1 MFRLEMNRLAT
12 IALLIFGLVLCKSEQ
27 KQEMGKVNV
36 GDYAPD
42 FELKDKD
49 GNLVKLSSFRG
60 EKSVVVYFYPKDETP
75 GCTAQACSFRDSY
88 EEFTDAGAEV
98 IGISGDGSSSHS
110 GFAENHR
117 LPFILLSDLTGK
129 VRKSYGAYDLLGLI
143 PGRVTFVID
152 KQGKVIHK
160 FDSQLSPTKHIQ
172 ESLNA
177 IKSQ

>member
-1 MFRLEMNRLAT
+1 MFRLFAAVF
-12 IALLIFGLVLCKSEQ
+12 IVVGLVSCQTEE
-27 KQEMGKVNV
+27 KQVMGKVKI
-36 GDYAPD
+36 GDIAPD

-49 GNLVKLSSFRG
+49 GNRVKLSGFRG

-88 EEFTDAGAEV
+88 EDFKEAGAEV
-98 IGISGDGSSSHS
+98 IGISSDGSSSHT

-117 LPFILLSDLTGK
+117 LPFVLLSDPIGK
-129 VRKSYGAYDLLGLI
+129 ARKAYGAYDLFGMI

-172 ESLNA
+172 ESLEA
-177 IKSQ
+177 IKKSS

>member
-1 MFRLEMNRLAT
+1 VFRSSTRVLILT
-12 IALLIFGLVLCKSEQ
+12 IMVGLFSCQTEKE
-27 KQEMGKVNV
+27 QEMGKVNV
-36 GDYAPD
+36 GDMAPD

-60 EKSVVVYFYPKDETP
+60 EKSVVVYFYPKDGTP

-88 EEFTDAGAEV
+88 QDFTDAGAEV
-98 IGISGDGSSSHS
+98 IGISGDGSGSHA

-117 LPFILLSDLTGK
+117 LPFILLSDLTNK

-143 PGRVTFVID
+143 PGRVTYVID

-160 FDSQLSPTKHIQ
+160 FDSQLSPTKHIK
-172 ESLNA
+172 ESLEA
-177 IKSQ
+177 IKKAS

>member
-1 MFRLEMNRLAT
+1 MMNRLF
-12 IALLIFGLVLCKSEQ
+12 ISLVLIAGLTCCQTEQ
-27 KQEMGKVNV
+27 TQEMGKVNI
-36 GDYAPD
+36 GDMAPD

-49 GNLVKLSSFRG
+49 GHLVKLSDFRG

-88 EEFTDAGAEV
+88 QDFTDVGAEV
-98 IGISGDGSSSHS
+98 IGISSDGSSSHS

-129 VRKSYGAYDLLGLI
+129 VRKAYGAYDLLGLI

-160 FDSQLSPTKHIQ
+160 FDSQLSPTKHIE
-172 ESLNA
+172 ESLEA
-177 IKSQ
+177 IRKAS

>member
-1 MFRLEMNRLAT
+1 MKRLLVSLT
-12 IALLIFGLVLCKSEQ
+12 LIAGLTSCQTQQ
-27 KQEMGKVNV
+27 KTEMGKVNI
-36 GDYAPD
+36 GDMSPD

-49 GNLVKLSSFRG
+49 GNLVKLSDFRG

-88 EEFTDAGAEV
+88 QDFTDAGAEV
-98 IGISGDGSSSHS
+98 IGISSDGSSSHS

-129 VRKSYGAYDLLGLI
+129 VRKAYGAYDLLGLI

-152 KQGKVIHK
+152 KQGKIIHK
-160 FDSQLSPTKHIQ
+160 FDSQLSPTKHIE

-177 IKSQ
+177 IKNQ

>member
-1 MFRLEMNRLAT
+1 MKRLLVSLT
-12 IALLIFGLVLCKSEQ
+12 LIAGLTSCQTQQ
-27 KQEMGKVNV
+27 KTEMGKVNI
-36 GDYAPD
+36 GDMAPD

-49 GNLVKLSSFRG
+49 GNLVKLSDFRG

-88 EEFTDAGAEV
+88 QDFTDAGAEV
-98 IGISGDGSSSHS
+98 IGISSDGSSSHS

-117 LPFILLSDLTGK
+117 LPFILLSDLSGK
-129 VRKSYGAYDLLGLI
+129 VRKAYGAYDLLGLI

-152 KQGKVIHK
+152 KQGKIIHK
-160 FDSQLSPTKHIQ
+160 FDSQLSPTKHIE

-177 IKSQ
+177 IKNQ